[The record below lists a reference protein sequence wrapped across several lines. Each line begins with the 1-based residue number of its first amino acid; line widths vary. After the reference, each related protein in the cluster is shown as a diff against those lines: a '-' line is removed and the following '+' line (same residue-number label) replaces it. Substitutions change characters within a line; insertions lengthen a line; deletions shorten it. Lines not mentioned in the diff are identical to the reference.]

1 VIAHWRALGS
11 TSVAGLRESFLQREG
26 CLSRKD
32 DDWRLLVETRSYD
45 MLLDRLPWGFAT
57 IKYSWMPGAIR
68 VDWR

>member
-1 VIAHWRALGS
+1 LGQ

-32 DDWRLLVETRSYD
+32 DAWQLLVETRSYD